1 MVVAEDPNAEEK
13 LYQVTDHLLTEKDR
27 TEISKNASVAF
38 RNNDTDE
45 V

>member
-13 LYQVTDHLLTEKDR
+13 LYQVTDRLLTEKDR
-27 TEISKNASVAF
+27 TVISKNTSVTF
-38 RNNDTDE
+38 KNSDTEE